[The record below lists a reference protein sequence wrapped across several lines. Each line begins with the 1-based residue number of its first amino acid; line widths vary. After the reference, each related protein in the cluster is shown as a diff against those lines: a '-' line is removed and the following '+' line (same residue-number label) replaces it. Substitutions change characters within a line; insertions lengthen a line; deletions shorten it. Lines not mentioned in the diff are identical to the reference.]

1 MRLPRW
7 SQRSRPTTPTGPATI
22 SYPELPTPAAAAA
35 FGLCEDWLIYETW
48 FAAKRA
54 RDLDGLGAASP
65 SFVVPWIISPTH
77 ASTGVA
83 EETKGRGPSRGDMQ
97 EVVDWL
103 VLAGAL
109 RPLTESQRA
118 ELVRAG
124 EARRLARD
132 PEGRFRSL
140 EPEHAAAAEAFY
152 REMDRDS
159 WEVIPHVMVKV
170 YPELR
175 TTKTKTAWA
184 DLPDPER
191 P

>member
-35 FGLCEDWLIYETW
+35 FAQCESRIIYEAW
-48 FAAKRA
+48 FAEARA
-54 RDLDGLGAASP
+54 RDLNGLGAASP
-65 SFVVPWIISPTH
+65 SFVVPWLVSPTR
-77 ASTGVA
+77 ASSGVV
-83 EETKGRGPSRGDMQ
+83 EDTKGRGPSRGDMQ
-97 EVVDWL
+97 EVIDWL

-109 RPLTESQRA
+109 RPLPESQRA

-124 EARRLARD
+124 EAQRVARD

-140 EPEHAAAAEAFY
+140 EPEHAAAFEAFH
-152 REMDRDS
+152 REEDRDS
-159 WEVIPHVMVKV
+159 WEVIPDVMVEV

-175 TTKTKTAWA
+175 TTKTKTAWG
-184 DLPDPER
+184 DLPGPER

>member
-35 FGLCEDWLIYETW
+35 FAQCESRLIYEAW
-48 FAAKRA
+48 FAEARA
-54 RDLDGLGAASP
+54 RDLNGLGAASP
-65 SFVVPWIISPTH
+65 SFVVPWLVSPTR
-77 ASTGVA
+77 ASSGVA
-83 EETKGRGPSRGDMQ
+83 EDTKGRGPSRGDMQ

-109 RPLTESQRA
+109 RPLPESQRA

-124 EARRLARD
+124 EAQRVARD
-132 PEGRFRSL
+132 PKGRFRSL
-140 EPEHAAAAEAFY
+140 EREHAAAFEAFH
-152 REMDRDS
+152 REEDRDS
-159 WEVIPHVMVKV
+159 WEVIPDVMVEV

-175 TTKTKTAWA
+175 TTKTKTAWG
-184 DLPDPER
+184 DLPGPER

>member
-7 SQRSRPTTPTGPATI
+7 MQRSGPTTPTGPATI

-35 FGLCEDWLIYETW
+35 FAQCEGRLIHEIG
-48 FAAKRA
+48 FAEATA
-54 RDLDGLGAASP
+54 RDLNGLGATTP
-65 SFVVPWIISPTH
+65 SFVVPWIISPTQ
-77 ASTGVA
+77 ASNGVA
-83 EETKGRGPSRGDMQ
+83 EDTKGRGPSRDDMQ

-109 RPLTESQRA
+109 RPLTESRRA

-140 EPEHAAAAEAFY
+140 EPEHAAVFEAFY
-152 REMDRDS
+152 REVDRDS
-159 WEVIPHVMVKV
+159 WEVVPNVMVEV

-175 TTKTKTAWA
+175 STKTRTAWA
-184 DLPDPER
+184 DLPGPAR

>member
-35 FGLCEDWLIYETW
+35 FAQCESRLIYEAW
-48 FAAKRA
+48 FAEARA
-54 RDLDGLGAASP
+54 RDLNGLGAASP
-65 SFVVPWIISPTH
+65 SFVVPWLVSPTR
-77 ASTGVA
+77 ASSGVA
-83 EETKGRGPSRGDMQ
+83 EDTKGRGPSRGDMQ
-97 EVVDWL
+97 EVIDWL

-109 RPLTESQRA
+109 RPLPESQRA

-124 EARRLARD
+124 EAQRVARD

-140 EPEHAAAAEAFY
+140 EPEHAAAFEAFR
-152 REMDRDS
+152 REEDRDS
-159 WEVIPHVMVKV
+159 WEVIPDVMVEV

-175 TTKTKTAWA
+175 TTKTKTAWG
-184 DLPDPER
+184 DLPGPER

>member
-7 SQRSRPTTPTGPATI
+7 SQRSRPTTPIGPATI

-35 FGLCEDWLIYETW
+35 FTQCEDRLIYETW
-48 FAAKRA
+48 FAEARA
-54 RDLDGLGAASP
+54 RESNGLGAASP
-65 SFVVPWIISPTH
+65 SFVVPWIISPTR
-77 ASTGVA
+77 ASNGVA
-83 EETKGRGPSRGDMQ
+83 EDTKGRGPSRDDMQ

-109 RPLTESQRA
+109 RPLTEFQRA

-124 EARRLARD
+124 EAQRLARD
-132 PEGRFRSL
+132 PDGRSPSL
-140 EPEHAAAAEAFY
+140 EPERAAAFEAFH
-152 REMDRDS
+152 REVDRDS
-159 WEVIPHVMVKV
+159 WEVVPDVMVAV

-175 TTKTKTAWA
+175 STKTPTAWA
-184 DLPDPER
+184 DLPGDDR

>member
-7 SQRSRPTTPTGPATI
+7 SQRSRPTTPTGSATI

-35 FGLCEDWLIYETW
+35 FAQCESRLIYEAW
-48 FAAKRA
+48 FAEARA
-54 RDLDGLGAASP
+54 RDLNGLGAASP
-65 SFVVPWIISPTH
+65 SFVVPWLVSPTR
-77 ASTGVA
+77 ASSGVA
-83 EETKGRGPSRGDMQ
+83 EDTKGRGPSRGDMQ
-97 EVVDWL
+97 EVIDWL

-109 RPLTESQRA
+109 RPLPESQRA

-124 EARRLARD
+124 EAQRVARD

-140 EPEHAAAAEAFY
+140 EPEHAAAFEAFH
-152 REMDRDS
+152 REEDRDS
-159 WEVIPHVMVKV
+159 WEVIPDVMVEV

-175 TTKTKTAWA
+175 TTKTKTAWG
-184 DLPDPER
+184 DLPGPER

>member
-35 FGLCEDWLIYETW
+35 FAQCESRLIYEAW
-48 FAAKRA
+48 FAEARA
-54 RDLDGLGAASP
+54 RDLNGLGAASP
-65 SFVVPWIISPTH
+65 SFVVPWLVSPTR
-77 ASTGVA
+77 ASSGVA
-83 EETKGRGPSRGDMQ
+83 EDTKGRGPSRGDMQ

-109 RPLTESQRA
+109 RPLTESQCA

-124 EARRLARD
+124 EAQRVARD

-140 EPEHAAAAEAFY
+140 EPEHAAVFEAFH
-152 REMDRDS
+152 REEDRDS
-159 WEVIPHVMVKV
+159 WEVIPDVMVEV

-175 TTKTKTAWA
+175 TTKTKTAWG
-184 DLPDPER
+184 DLPGPER
-191 P
+191 L

>member
-7 SQRSRPTTPTGPATI
+7 SQRSRPTIPTGPATI

-35 FGLCEDWLIYETW
+35 FALCESRLIYEIS
-48 FAAKRA
+48 FAEARA
-54 RDLDGLGAASP
+54 RDLNGLGAASP
-65 SFVVPWIISPTH
+65 SFVVPWLVSPMR
-77 ASTGVA
+77 ASNGVA
-83 EETKGRGPSRGDMQ
+83 EDTKGRGPSHDDMRG
-97 EVVDWL
+97 VVEWL

-118 ELVRAG
+118 EFVRAG
-124 EARRLARD
+124 EAQRVARD

-140 EPEHAAAAEAFY
+140 EPEHAATFETFY
-152 REMDRDS
+152 REVDRDS
-159 WEVIPHVMVKV
+159 WEVVPDVMVKV

-175 TTKTKTAWA
+175 TTKTKTAWG

>member
-35 FGLCEDWLIYETW
+35 FAQCESRLIYEAW
-48 FAAKRA
+48 FAEARA
-54 RDLDGLGAASP
+54 RDLNGLGAASP
-65 SFVVPWIISPTH
+65 SFVVPWLVSPTR
-77 ASTGVA
+77 ASSGVA
-83 EETKGRGPSRGDMQ
+83 EDTKGRGPSRGDMQ

-124 EARRLARD
+124 EAQRVERD

-140 EPEHAAAAEAFY
+140 EPEHAAAFEAFH
-152 REMDRDS
+152 REEDRDS
-159 WEVIPHVMVKV
+159 WEVVPGVMVEV

-175 TTKTKTAWA
+175 TTKTKTAWG
-184 DLPDPER
+184 DLPGPER
-191 P
+191 L

>member
-35 FGLCEDWLIYETW
+35 FAQCESRLIYEAW
-48 FAAKRA
+48 FAEARA
-54 RDLDGLGAASP
+54 RDLNGLGAASP
-65 SFVVPWIISPTH
+65 SFVVPWLVSPTR
-77 ASTGVA
+77 ASSGVA
-83 EETKGRGPSRGDMQ
+83 EDTKGRGPSRGDMQ
-97 EVVDWL
+97 EVIDWL

-109 RPLTESQRA
+109 RPLPESQRA

-124 EARRLARD
+124 EAQRVARD

-140 EPEHAAAAEAFY
+140 EPEHAAAFEAFH
-152 REMDRDS
+152 REEDRDS
-159 WEVIPHVMVKV
+159 WEVIPDVMVEV

-175 TTKTKTAWA
+175 TTKTKTAWG
-184 DLPDPER
+184 DLPGPER